1 MCFEKEVKYL
11 KTGVATQKGIKSTH
25 HLRNEITL
33 KTNSFPALF
42 LLPLF
47 SLKSAMATH
56 LKIIL
61 YMESLFKESTHSSG
75 VLIHWNR

>member
-1 MCFEKEVKYL
+1 MCLEKEVKYL

-33 KTNSFPALF
+33 KTNSFPAL
-42 LLPLF
+42 LLLTLF
-47 SLKSAMATH
+47 YRKSAMATH
-56 LKIIL
+56 LKIIPC
-61 YMESLFKESTHSSG
+61 MEALFKESTHLSG